1 MTWRAIPIENANSD
15 STMQVA
21 TPRKLVLPPI
31 GPLFASH
38 RAYSVDADHHMTDFH
53 HSNLRTPTGVHAVSS
68 FDAGFPTSSP
78 VRKEKPSMKDFDSFK
93 LDVSS
98 SPMGSDSPSDIS
110 GGLDGEDEEK
120 LRLSRE
126 RNRLHAQRTR
136 IRKRELLENLK
147 DRIAGMQGEYALLK
161 QAYDSHVTAMYLLS
175 LCDESAHLSIQGLD
189 DISDLADAS
198 QDVSQVVCVNDEDV
212 DAAAAASGQTSLI
225 LHDKSCQYYH
235 MDPDDE
241 GSGYEEASCACMD
254 RHADTPLNANGK
266 RPHSNSISLMTC
278 SKEEREQIRRER
290 NRLHARR
297 ARLRKK
303 LMLEKSQQAV
313 QKLRAR
319 NELLRARLS
328 ILVASIYDGRQP
340 MLPPILETA

>member
-1 MTWRAIPIENANSD
+1 
-15 STMQVA
+15 MQIA
-21 TPRKLVLPPI
+21 APRKLVLPPI
-31 GPLFASH
+31 GPLFAS
-38 RAYSVDADHHMTDFH
+38 RAFATDASAAGAMSDFH
-53 HSNLRTPTGVHAVSS
+53 HLQHNFANLRTPTGVHAIAS

-78 VRKEKPSMKDFDSFK
+78 IRKDSKKPSMKDFESFK
-93 LDVSS
+93 LD
-98 SPMGSDSPSDIS
+98 
-110 GGLDGEDEEK
+110 K

-147 DRIAGMQGEYALLK
+147 DRIANMQSEYALLK
-161 QAYDSHVTAMYLLS
+161 HAYDSHVTAMYLLR
-175 LCDESAHLSIQGLD
+175 LGDESAHLSIQGID
-189 DISDLADAS
+189 DISDLA
-198 QDVSQVVCVNDEDV
+198 QDVAQVVCVNDEDV

-225 LHDKSCQYYH
+225 LHDKNCQYYH
-235 MDPDDE
+235 MDADDD
-241 GSGYEEASCACMD
+241 GSGYEDAACGCMD
-254 RHADTPLNANGK
+254 RHHLSSGGDAATLNSNNK
-266 RPHSNSISLMTC
+266 RPHSNSISLLTC

-303 LMLEKSQQAV
+303 LMLEKSQKAV

-340 MLPPILETA
+340 MLPAILEA